1 MSSKYGESLK
11 LGAVLE
17 YSGME
22 HFNPP
27 PLDVL
32 FLSPEEQASSNDVS
46 NTKIE
51 EIKIRF
57 KITPPTRVQDLEHS
71 SCKRI
76 DWP

>member
-1 MSSKYGESLK
+1 MLKIESSQWIQSEC
-11 LGAVLE
+11 V
-17 YSGME
+17 
-22 HFNPP
+22 
-27 PLDVL
+27 
-32 FLSPEEQASSNDVS
+32 FLLRRVNSILHQSSSNDVS